1 VNGCEKCFGTGSLD
15 AGVDTRGVPL
25 TKPCTCQVAR
35 DIIRNL
41 NTAWAGLSSAAKVDE
56 TPLSGRLD
64 SNLYITATDD
74 TLRAHLRHVGLR
86 AGPYWF
92 FKVATDSDLMTAWL
106 SSAAMVGK
114 EILDPDVAPVSA
126 DKATLVDLTDPPE
139 LLIIRLGVKSAR
151 NSAMSEVLLEALY
164 HRAHVGKPTWV
175 MDQPTRRFDPS
186 HMAFSEDS
194 LRHIQQW
201 EHVVLDDATPGLHI
215 EMVGGTP
222 DATTSGTSS
231 GLALSGPPALT
242 GQTRR
247 FDMPTAEPKKPKAKR
262 KGYDK

>member
-1 VNGCEKCFGTGSLD
+1 MAGCEKCFGTGALD
-15 AGVDTRGVPL
+15 AGTDPRGIPITR
-25 TKPCTCQVAR
+25 PCTCQIAR

-41 NTAWAGLSSAAKVDE
+41 NSAWPDLVKAPKIGSS
-56 TPLSGRLD
+56 PLLGHEQD
-64 SNLYITATDD
+64 NLYITATDA
-74 TLRAHLRHVGLR
+74 TLRPHLRHVGMR

-92 FKVATDSDLMTAWL
+92 FKVVTDSDLMTAWL

-139 LLIIRLGVKSAR
+139 LMIVRLGVKSAR
-151 NSAMSEVLLEALY
+151 NSAMSEVFLEALY

-175 MDQPTRRFDPS
+175 VDQPTRRFDPS

-194 LRHIQQW
+194 LHHIQQW
-201 EHVVLDDATPGLHI
+201 EHIVLDEAAPGLHI
-215 EMVGGTP
+215 EMVGGSETSVPETP
-222 DATTSGTSS
+222 TGM
-231 GLALSGPPALT
+231 ALSGPPALT